1 MGGQKISC
9 KGGGGGQQVE
19 RTLHE
24 TMSFLWDISFRI
36 YKDISIGSCSLHIIH
51 GALQSGINS
60 QD

>member
-1 MGGQKISC
+1 MEGQNSPGG
-9 KGGGGGQQVE
+9 E